1 MCYSMKANIDQMRL
15 KRGFEILK
23 ELHRL
28 SVAFVENNCFLIP
41 SKSNLCDVSDLYQ
54 KLESVDVTEN
64 SIERDLIY
72 SIDDSSSGEF
82 LSREV
87 RFDRYNKFLL
97 NQGMNSK
104 DLLKMVFKISDD
116 FDFESVGGNI
126 VIGGKCEF
134 LRKYGNFISKKLTKM
149 NSRFEKDLK
158 KAEQKRGLLISES
171 KKIFITKDR
180 MNAVNYAKRLI
191 NDVKKE
197 QFII

>member
-64 SIERDLIY
+64 SIESDLLY

-116 FDFESVGGNI
+116 FDFESV
-126 VIGGKCEF
+126 
-134 LRKYGNFISKKLTKM
+134 
-149 NSRFEKDLK
+149 
-158 KAEQKRGLLISES
+158 
-171 KKIFITKDR
+171 
-180 MNAVNYAKRLI
+180 
-191 NDVKKE
+191 
-197 QFII
+197 